1 MVTYFTCMVLYLKIL
16 VHIPY
21 CMSHIYGIIYD
32 TIYMVPYKP
41 LRVKVINSLRTPKSK
56 TNDEHCWYFINIK
69 ENEDT

>member
-1 MVTYFTCMVLYLKIL
+1 
-16 VHIPY
+16 
-21 CMSHIYGIIYD
+21 MSHIYGIIYD